1 MYKTYSRIKISI
13 PKILVIFAAL
23 ALGACTF
30 NSDVDVNAAFNV
42 YSNYENKVPGKW
54 AFFADGSRLFDKDV
68 DVLGISC
75 FANTYPLDARKA
87 FEQSAFRTFENLV
100 ENIELVNSPIAA
112 NQLSRRGFDGQIIVK
127 SENMKA
133 EMSVSPGF
141 WSATLKSEVDITA
154 SVSAFSRAGRLLGT
168 TASQE
173 GEAKTDGMVCATLT
187 KALGPAASDSIK
199 RVLTILAE
207 RFTSSRR
214 VRGVNGPTSSLGGG
228 KFRRQTTAQ
237 F

>member
-1 MYKTYSRIKISI
+1 MIGIIGKIKSSI
-13 PKILVIFAAL
+13 PKFLIVFAAL

-30 NSDVDVNAAFNV
+30 TSDVDVNAAFNV
-42 YSNYENKVPGKW
+42 YSNYENKGQGKW
-54 AFFADGSRLFDKDV
+54 AFYADGSRLFDRDV
-68 DVLGISC
+68 DVLGIAC
-75 FANTYPLDARKA
+75 FGHTYPLDARKA

-100 ENIELVNSPIAA
+100 EKIELVNSPIAA
-112 NQLSRRGFDGQIIVK
+112 NQLSRRGFNGQIVVK
-127 SENMKA
+127 SEDMKA

-154 SVSAFSRAGRLLGT
+154 SVSAFNGLGRLLGS

-173 GEAKTDGMVCATLT
+173 GETKTDGAFCSTLT
-187 KALGPAASDSIK
+187 KVLGPAASDSIK

-214 VRGVNGPTSSLGGG
+214 VRGIKGPTSRLWDSRI
-228 KFRRQTTAQ
+228 KRHIVAQ
-237 F
+237 L